1 MEAAPARRATRASV
15 APPTDGGPT
24 VGRVRAAC
32 ARLPD
37 FPAPGRRFILL
48 NRGPGAKSNQVTE
61 GQTGNERTRPMK
73 PEEPGWTCKPENCD
87 DCWGKKE
94 CDGTNDRDR
103 AKAQEQGRD

>member
-1 MEAAPARRATRASV
+1 
-15 APPTDGGPT
+15 
-24 VGRVRAAC
+24 
-32 ARLPD
+32 
-37 FPAPGRRFILL
+37 
-48 NRGPGAKSNQVTE
+48 VTE